1 MIERFRSPVMQG
13 MKTMAISSMDALGHD
28 VERHRMWLV
37 ALGASLI
44 LLGIVAV
51 ASSLATTYAS
61 MLVLAGILLVGA
73 VIRVVASFTAREWTG
88 SLLLILSGV
97 LYFVAA
103 VLTFR
108 HPIAAALALT
118 LLFRPGGIFGA
129 VQDLA
134 AAAEKQSTGYRKGAT
149 SAGIVT
155 PADRLGA

>member
-1 MIERFRSPVMQG
+1 MAAEQEYFSTGVSGFERMFRCSTEGMIERFRSPVMQG

-73 VIRVVASFTAREWTG
+73 VIRWSRPSPRG
-88 SLLLILSGV
+88 IG
-97 LYFVAA
+97 
-103 VLTFR
+103 
-108 HPIAAALALT
+108 PALCCSSCPGCST
-118 LLFRPGGIFGA
+118 LLP
-129 VQDLA
+129 Q
-134 AAAEKQSTGYRKGAT
+134 Y
-149 SAGIVT
+149 
-155 PADRLGA
+155 